1 MSNHDLIDDA
11 GRLQFGKAH
20 RNADINDIAADDP
33 GYLYWMLNNVDD
45 LTEDDREVIR
55 VALQFAK
62 RGSRR

>member
-1 MSNHDLIDDA
+1 MSGHDLIDNA

-20 RNADINDIAADDP
+20 HGEDINDIAADDP
-33 GYLYWMLNNVDD
+33 GYLHWMLNNVDD

>member
-1 MSNHDLIDDA
+1 MHDLIDDA

-20 RNADINDIAADDP
+20 RDEDINDIAADHPD
-33 GYLYWMLNNVDD
+33 YLTWMLNNVDD

-62 RGSRR
+62 RTRR